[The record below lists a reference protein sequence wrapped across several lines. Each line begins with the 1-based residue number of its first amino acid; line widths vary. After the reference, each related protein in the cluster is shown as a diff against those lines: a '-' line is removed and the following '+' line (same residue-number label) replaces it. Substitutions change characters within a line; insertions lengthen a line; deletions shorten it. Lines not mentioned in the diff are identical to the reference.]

1 MEDEEFKP
9 KKEPSFNAILCLL
22 VQMGKFTGFFQ
33 SLGIENASNISNFK
47 QLFTILYQI
56 KILRV
61 LIS

>member
-9 KKEPSFNAILCLL
+9 KKEPSLMQYSVHWYKWRNS
-22 VQMGKFTGFFQ
+22 GFFQ
-33 SLGIENASNISNFK
+33 SLGIENASNISSFK

-56 KILRV
+56 EILRE